1 MIIGTGI
8 VSTLPTD
15 SDLTNNTTSSQT
27 LITAIP
33 TNDLGVTKVATT
45 STAKVG
51 QNLGFIITVTN
62 NGPLN
67 ETNATLIDYWPA

>member
-1 MIIGTGI
+1 VVVI
-8 VSTLPTD
+8 VAT
-15 SDLTNNTTSSQT
+15 
-27 LITAIP
+27 P